1 MDATTRLRVRPGHA
15 IQIAVIALIFLAAGV
30 MHFVVPA
37 SYIRIVPPWLPRAD
51 LLVVVSGV
59 AEILGGV
66 GVMVPATRRA
76 AAWGLIALLVAV
88 FPANMQMLSTNI
100 FFFMGSVL
108 YILLCLKAIH
118 FFQGWMKIFSL
129 SVVLSILYLSHHI

>member
-118 FFQGWMKIFSL
+118 FFQG
-129 SVVLSILYLSHHI
+129 